1 MLFPAA
7 DALLV
12 LGRRRRDECGM
23 QQGTTQE
30 EARIGDRPSP
40 REVVTGL
47 RRHLPTIAAIA
58 AVATIAAILASLA
71 QSPRFTSSASVV
83 IETTDSSAPTVK
95 VNMATEKQVASSTTV
110 ADAVIRQLGL
120 GGTPEDLLS
129 NLSLN
134 VPVDT
139 EVLVFSYTWTD
150 AREAQHRAQAFADA
164 YLTHRHRQL
173 LESVA
178 ASNDLIQERISA
190 LEAQLRTLT
199 GKLSSESDLSRRS
212 ALQVSANAILSQI
225 SIQEQRL
232 ASGAGGLSTSGRQ
245 LEAASFPTSPSMPR
259 PVVNA
264 LLGLFVGIVL
274 GVFAAIGRASLTPRI
289 HTQEDVERAV
299 GAPLLAVIPQS
310 RRAPRGSPIVITG
323 QASPVVDAYRRL
335 VVRLLALPTDQEPV
349 RDGGRTI
356 AVVGL
361 DDASTTAIVAANL
374 GAAMTLSG
382 HVVLLASAARDGG
395 DSDAIFGIPHRVGLS
410 DVIKGEVS
418 LSEAIRPTRIESLGL
433 LPAGSDEGGWI
444 LLDRRAVRDAMDEMA
459 STVDMVIVDA
469 PARAATEASALVAS
483 CDAVLFVGSF
493 ASTSFADARQA
504 RKELEILTTSSL
516 GIVMFERR
524 PRYRD
529 ARTSVGSLEPSQPWS
544 ANAGW
549 VAGERRE
556 PWNTKDVPRGAG
568 TPYSR

>member
-1 MLFPAA
+1 M
-7 DALLV
+7 
-12 LGRRRRDECGM
+12 E
-23 QQGTTQE
+23 QGTTQE
-30 EARIGDRPSP
+30 DARIGDRLSP
-40 REVVTGL
+40 HEVVTGL
-47 RRHLPTIAAIA
+47 RRYLPTIAAIA
-58 AVATIAAILASLA
+58 AVATIAAILASLL

-83 IETTDSSAPTVK
+83 LETTDGAAPTAK

-110 ADAVIRQLGL
+110 ADVVIRQLGL

-129 NLSLN
+129 NLSLS

-150 AREAQHRAQAFADA
+150 AREAQDRAQAFADA
-164 YLTHRHRQL
+164 YLTHRRRQL

-178 ASNDLIQERISA
+178 ASNELIQERIHA

-199 GKLSSESDLSRRS
+199 ARLSTESDLSRRS

-232 ASGAGGLSTSGRQ
+232 ASGVGGLSTTGRQ
-245 LEAASFPTSPSMPR
+245 LEAASLPTSPSMPR

-274 GVFAAIGRASLTPRI
+274 GGLTAVGRASLTPRM
-289 HTQEDVERAV
+289 HSQEDVERV
-299 GAPLLAVIPQS
+299 MGAPLLAVIPKS
-310 RRAPRGSPIVITG
+310 RRVPGSSPIVVTG

-356 AVVGL
+356 AVFGL
-361 DDASTTAIVAANL
+361 DDVSSTALVVANL

-382 HVVLLASAARDGG
+382 QVVLLVSAARDGA
-395 DSDAIFGIPHRVGLS
+395 DSDALFGIPHRVGLS

-433 LPAGSDEGGWI
+433 LPAGSDEAGWI
-444 LLDRRAVRDAMDEMA
+444 LLDRGPVRDAVDDMA
-459 STVDMVIVDA
+459 SMVDVVIVDA
-469 PARAATEASALVAS
+469 PARAATEAGALVAA
-483 CDAVLFVGSF
+483 CDTVLFVGSF
-493 ASTSFADARQA
+493 ASTSFADARRA
-504 RKELEILTTSSL
+504 RKEFDMLTIPSL
-516 GIVMFERR
+516 GIVMFERA
-524 PRYRD
+524 PRYRG
-529 ARTSVGSLEPSQPWS
+529 ARTSVGSLEPSQVSS
-544 ANAGW
+544 ASAGW
-549 VAGERRE
+549 GAGKRE
-556 PWNTKDVPRGAG
+556 SWSTKEVPRGAG

>member
-1 MLFPAA
+1 
-7 DALLV
+7 
-12 LGRRRRDECGM
+12 M
-23 QQGTTQE
+23 QQGTIQE
-30 EARIGDRPSP
+30 DARIGDRPSSH
-40 REVVTGL
+40 EVVTGV
-47 RRHLPTIAAIA
+47 RRYLPTIAAIA
-58 AVATIAAILASLA
+58 AVATIAAILASFL

-83 IETTDSSAPTVK
+83 LESTDSSAPSVK

-164 YLTHRHRQL
+164 YLTHRRQQL
-173 LESVA
+173 LESIA
-178 ASNDLIQERISA
+178 ALNEVIQERIHA

-199 GKLSSESDLSRRS
+199 ARLSSESDLSKRS
-212 ALQVSANAILSQI
+212 ALQVSTNAILSQI

-232 ASGAGGLSTSGRQ
+232 ASGVGGLSTSGRQ

-274 GVFAAIGRASLTPRI
+274 GALAAVGRASLTPRI
-289 HTQEDVERAV
+289 HTKEDVERGV

-310 RRAPRGSPIVITG
+310 RRAPRGSPIVVTG
-323 QASPVVDAYRRL
+323 PASPIVDAYRRL

-361 DDASTTAIVAANL
+361 DEMSTTAIVVANL

-382 HVVLLASAARDGG
+382 QVVLLVSAARDGAG
-395 DSDAIFGIPHRVGLS
+395 SDALFDIPHRVGLS

-444 LLDRRAVRDAMDEMA
+444 LLDRGVVRDAMDNMA
-459 STVDMVIVDA
+459 SMVDVVIVDA
-469 PARAATEASALVAS
+469 PARAATEASALVAA

-493 ASTSFADARQA
+493 ASTSLADARQA
-504 RKELEILTTSSL
+504 RNELDMLTIPSL

-524 PRYRD
+524 PRYRG
-529 ARTSVGSLEPSQPWS
+529 ARTSVGSLEPSQAWS
-544 ANAGW
+544 ASAAW
-549 VAGERRE
+549 AARERRE
-556 PWNTKDVPRGAG
+556 PWSTKDAPRGAG